1 MNFLNNLKSLMETN
15 KITQKELA
23 NVLDI
28 SPSTITMWFTR
39 GCDNINISTL
49 LKLSNYFNVTMEELV
64 NGNCDKRT
72 IVFSENDYTNN
83 ELNAIINFSNFLKSN
98 RLDKLKIAE
107 ELIDI
112 DKINKL
118 NKQKRNDDK

>member
-1 MNFLNNLKSLMETN
+1 MNFLNNLKLLMETN
-15 KITQKELA
+15 KITQQELA

-64 NGNCDKRT
+64 NGNRDKRT

-83 ELNAIINFSNFLKSN
+83 ELNAIINFSEFLKSS
-98 RLDKLKIAE
+98 RLDRCEIAE

-112 DKINKL
+112 DKINNL
-118 NKQKRNDDK
+118 KRNE